1 MSWQA
6 LTGDLSELVKVAAI
20 FLIIAWLFYDTFLAA
35 ILFLPV
41 FPKAMKHL
49 KEKSEQKR
57 RSEGEIQFKDFLQSL
72 SASMHAGYAVENA
85 LREAYHELSELYGRN
100 AFIPRELARMLHQMH
115 LNRSVEEVL
124 EEFGER
130 CGLEDA
136 RNFAAIFKTAKRSS
150 GNLVSIMQNTAETIG
165 KKLET
170 QREIRSLVQEKRYEQ
185 GIMNIMPLAMILYL
199 RMGNGEL
206 MELLYTSLAGRL
218 IMSICLGIY
227 AIAYSMAEKIV
238 DIKL

>member
-6 LTGDLSELVKVAAI
+6 LTGDLSELVMVAVI

-35 ILFLPV
+35 VFFLPV
-41 FPKAMKHL
+41 FPKAMKHR

-57 RSEGEIQFKDFLQSL
+57 RSEGEIQFRDFLQSL

-100 AFIPRELARMLHQMH
+100 AFIPRELDRMLHQMH
-115 LNRSVEEVL
+115 LNRAVEEVL

-130 CGLEDA
+130 CGFEDA
-136 RNFAAIFKTAKRSS
+136 RSFAAIFKTAKRSS

-206 MELLYTSLAGRL
+206 MGLLYTSLAGRL

>member
-1 MSWQA
+1 MSWRGLNGEA
-6 LTGDLSELVKVAAI
+6 NEFAKVAVV

-35 ILFLPV
+35 LFFLPAV
-41 FPKAMKHL
+41 PGALKHL
-49 KEKSEQKR
+49 KRKSEEKKR
-57 RSEGEIQFKDFLQSL
+57 AEGEVQFKDFLHSL

-85 LREAYHELSELYGRN
+85 LAEAYHELAELYGKN
-100 AFIPRELARMLHQMH
+100 AFVPRELSYMLHQMK
-115 LNRSVEEVL
+115 LNRPAEEVL

-136 RNFAAIFKTAKRSS
+136 KSFAGIFKTAKRSS

-185 GIMNIMPLAMILYL
+185 NIMNLMPLAMILYL

-206 MELLYTSLAGRL
+206 MELLYTTLAGRL
-218 IMSICLGIY
+218 IMSICLLVY
-227 AIAYSMAEKIV
+227 VTAYCMAEKIV
-238 DIKL
+238 DIRL

>member
-1 MSWQA
+1 M
-6 LTGDLSELVKVAAI
+6 
-20 FLIIAWLFYDTFLAA
+20 
-35 ILFLPV
+35 FLPIV
-41 FPKAMKHL
+41 PKALQHMR
-49 KEKSEQKR
+49 EKTELKR
-57 RSEGEIQFKDFLQSL
+57 RSEGEIQFKDFLHSL

-85 LREAYHELSELYGRN
+85 LREAYQELSEFYGKN
-100 AFIPRELARMLHQMH
+100 AYIPRELARMLHQMS
-115 LNRSVEEVL
+115 LNRSVEDVL

-136 RNFAAIFKTAKRSS
+136 RNFAGIFKTAKRSS

-170 QREIRSLVQEKRYEQ
+170 HREIRSLVQEKRYEQ

-206 MELLYTSLAGRL
+206 MELLYTSLAGKI
-218 IMSICLGIY
+218 IMSICLIIY
-227 AIAYSMAEKIV
+227 IAAYWMAEKIV

>member
-1 MSWQA
+1 MTA
-6 LTGDLSELVKVAAI
+6 F

-35 ILFLPV
+35 LLFLPLLR
-41 FPKAMKHL
+41 PALRHL
-49 KEKSEQKR
+49 GEKREAKKR
-57 RSEGEIQFKDFLQSL
+57 GEGEIQFKDFLHSL
-72 SASMHAGYAVENA
+72 SASIHAGYAVENA
-85 LREAYHELSELYGRN
+85 LRESYQELSELYGKN
-100 AFIPRELARMLHQMH
+100 ARIPRELSHMLHQMR

-136 RNFAAIFKTAKRSS
+136 KSFAAIFRTARRSS
-150 GNLVSIMQNTAETIG
+150 GNLAAIMQNTAETIG

-185 GIMNIMPLAMILYL
+185 NIMNLMPLAMLLYL

-218 IMSICLGIY
+218 VMSICLVVYAAAYGI
-227 AIAYSMAEKIV
+227 AEKIV
-238 DIKL
+238 DIRL

>member
-1 MSWQA
+1 M
-6 LTGDLSELVKVAAI
+6 
-20 FLIIAWLFYDTFLAA
+20 
-35 ILFLPV
+35 FLPIV
-41 FPKAMKHL
+41 PRALKHM
-49 KEKSEQKR
+49 KEKAEIKR
-57 RSEGEIQFKDFLQSL
+57 RSEGEIQFKDFLHSL

-85 LREAYHELSELYGRN
+85 LREAYQELAELYGKN
-100 AFIPRELARMLHQMH
+100 AFIPRELARMLHQMS

-136 RNFAAIFKTAKRSS
+136 RNFAGIFKTAKRSS

-185 GIMNIMPLAMILYL
+185 GIMNIMPLAIILYL

-206 MELLYTSLAGRL
+206 MELLYTSLAGRM
-218 IMSICLGIY
+218 IMSICLVIY
-227 AIAYSMAEKIV
+227 VVAYIIAERIV